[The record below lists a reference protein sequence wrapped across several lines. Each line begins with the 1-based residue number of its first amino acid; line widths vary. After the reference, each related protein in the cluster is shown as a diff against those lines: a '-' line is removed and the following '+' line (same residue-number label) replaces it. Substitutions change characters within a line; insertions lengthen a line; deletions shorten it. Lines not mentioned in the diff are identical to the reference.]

1 MNEENKIY
9 LGRGIGTHPSD
20 PGEPFPEH
28 TNISN
33 KYLVVAK
40 STSEAQKKLLNELN
54 RKFCSFSYRI
64 DHCVEL
70 SNESDIPI
78 EKRLSILEEVVGKAI
93 R

>member
-1 MNEENKIY
+1 MSEDNKIY
-9 LGRGIGTHPSD
+9 FGRGIGTRPSD
-20 PGEPFPEH
+20 PGEPFPEY

-33 KYLVVAK
+33 KYLIVAQSK
-40 STSEAQKKLLNELN
+40 SEAEKKLLNELT
-54 RKFCSFSYRI
+54 RKFCNFSYRI